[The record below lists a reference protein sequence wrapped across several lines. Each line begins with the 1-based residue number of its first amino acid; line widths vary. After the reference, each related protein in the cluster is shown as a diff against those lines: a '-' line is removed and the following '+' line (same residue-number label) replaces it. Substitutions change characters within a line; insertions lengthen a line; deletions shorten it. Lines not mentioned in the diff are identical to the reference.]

1 MELVCYRCNATVEPD
16 ANYCVN
22 CGAPQIRFVPE
33 GEASAESAAD
43 AAPLVARDA
52 VRGGPILW
60 KTAVPAAAGIAF
72 AAGVLSALM
81 AAASIL
87 WVALAGF
94 IAIRLYR
101 RRLPHAS
108 LARRTGARIGALVG
122 VLSAAVALAG
132 NGVLLIIQR
141 YGLHQGHL
149 LDEQLTRVVTEAA
162 NRATAMDPSAP
173 AATFAHFWLSA
184 EGRVGLELAA
194 MGLLSVLILLFAIA
208 GGLVGAHVYRSPN
221 GRRAVL

>member
-33 GEASAESAAD
+33 SEAASESAAD
-43 AAPLVARDA
+43 AAPLVAQDA
-52 VRGGPILW
+52 GRGGPILW
-60 KTAVPAAAGIAF
+60 KTAIQAAAGIGI
-72 AAGVLSALM
+72 AAGVLSVLI
-81 AAASIL
+81 AAGSIL

-94 IAIRLYR
+94 IAIRIYR

-108 LARRTGARIGALVG
+108 LARRTGARIGAMVG

-132 NGVLLIIQR
+132 NGVFLIIQR
-141 YGLHQGHL
+141 YGMRQGHL
-149 LDEQLTRVVTEAA
+149 LDDQLTRVVKEAA
-162 NRATAMDPSAP
+162 NRAAAMDPSAP
-173 AATFAHFWLSA
+173 AATFVHFWLSA
-184 EGRVGLELAA
+184 EGRVGLVLLA
-194 MGLLSVLILLFAIA
+194 MGFLSVLILLFAIA
-208 GGLVGAHVYRSPN
+208 GGMVGAHVYRSPN